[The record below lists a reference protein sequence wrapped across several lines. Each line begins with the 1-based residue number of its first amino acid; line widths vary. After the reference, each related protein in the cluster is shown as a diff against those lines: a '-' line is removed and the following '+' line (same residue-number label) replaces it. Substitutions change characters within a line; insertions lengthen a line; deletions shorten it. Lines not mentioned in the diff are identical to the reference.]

1 MVWARFGGILHSS
14 GVLADMS
21 CSANPVSV
29 CLRAGAYLCA
39 DGCIAKAQT
48 KICDAVIKE
57 EGYMAS
63 RFLGHSDLKM
73 LTWIYDHTSPETLR
87 KAIQSAKEGA
97 S

>member
-1 MVWARFGGILHSS
+1 MPSQFAGMVWARFGGILHSY

-29 CLRAGAYLCA
+29 CLRAGVYLCA

-57 EGYMAS
+57 EGYGYGGTYQATILALFGLVS
-63 RFLGHSDLKM
+63 RCVQFCR
-73 LTWIYDHTSPETLR
+73 E
-87 KAIQSAKEGA
+87 Q
-97 S
+97 